1 MRRGAARLAP
11 GSRTLSRVTPDTA
24 IATAPE
30 SARERHARNLAFTSY
45 LRILAIVAVVGIH
58 TLTAIVGNEAIHD
71 SRTWLVATALN
82 RSLSWAVPVF
92 VMVSGALLLA
102 PVEGETPGMFYRR
115 RLRRIAIPLVAA
127 HVGYFALRAILGEQL
142 TPQLIVHDLL
152 ATSVYTQLYFF
163 WIILGLYL
171 VTPLIRAY
179 LAQRPQ
185 DALLLGAAALGFAL
199 SVTIGSAGLRW
210 TGTGSI
216 PWQPPMLMLWI
227 PFLGYFILG
236 HALRDVVLSRRWLAI
251 AAVVLALAC
260 AVTAWEFITHRPHS
274 LGEILFGGNY
284 TGLPVAVA
292 TIAVFLLGRGL
303 VARESIAAA
312 PRFAHRART
321 LGELTLGVFIV
332 HMAVLRIFRG
342 FVPYFA
348 FGINATS
355 LPRSL
360 LLWAATVVVSFAL
373 CAVIARIPVVR
384 RTIGL

>member
-1 MRRGAARLAP
+1 
-11 GSRTLSRVTPDTA
+11 VTPDP
-24 IATAPE
+24 ATATVPE
-30 SARERHARNLAFTSY
+30 SARERHARHLAFTSY

-71 SRTWLVATALN
+71 SRTWVVATALN
-82 RSLSWAVPVF
+82 RSLSWAVPLF

-115 RLRRIAIPLVAA
+115 RLRRIAIPLLAA

-152 ATSVYTQLYFF
+152 ATTVYTQLYFF

-171 VTPLIRAY
+171 VTPLIRAF
-179 LAQRPQ
+179 LVHRPQ

-236 HALRDVVLSRRWLAI
+236 HALRGIVLERRGLMAA
-251 AAVVLALAC
+251 AAVLAVAC
-260 AVTAWEFITHRPHS
+260 GVTAWEFITERPHTH
-274 LGEILFGGNY
+274 GENLLGGNY
-284 TGLPVAVA
+284 PGVPVAVA

-303 VARESIAAA
+303 VAPDSVAAG
-312 PRFAHRART
+312 PRFARRART

-332 HMAVLRIFRG
+332 HMAVLRIFRA
-342 FVPYFA
+342 FVPFFA
-348 FGINATS
+348 FGLNATS
-355 LPRSL
+355 LGRSL
-360 LLWAATVVVSFAL
+360 LLWGVTVVASFAL
-373 CAVIARIPVVR
+373 SAAIARVPLVR